1 MFLVSNVERNI
12 FILLG
17 ILIVFLVRF
26 VGFGGYDME
35 FLVERMNFLSFRV
48 IWWMV
53 FIFER
58 LFFIVWCFNSC
69 VVFLVSWIYDKFL
82 GKINKWLLLRRFL
95 NCKSDL
101 NFVLSFLWWWVLVD
115 FLIMF
120 VFNFFINN
128 ISCCVILVNLIRWG
142 LFSIFDLI

>member
-82 GKINKWLLLRRFL
+82 GKINNWFLLRRFL

-101 NFVLSFLWWWVLVD
+101 NFVLSFLWWCVLVD

>member
-35 FLVERMNFLSFRV
+35 FLVEKMNFLSFRV

-82 GKINKWLLLRRFL
+82 GKINNWFLLRRFL